1 MSDTQLAP
9 GDAVTRHLLQAID
22 GSKEALAWLDAH
34 LHGLAVFVRALGN
47 GKKGLESLRAMPQG
61 EWDHLVETICN
72 DGLDPV
78 LEERHPDVHLLF
90 EAVKGDDGAL
100 GRLRRKKP
108 SFAKLAETIRA
119 YHEQYGGGGGEE
131 APTDRLPCSAA
142 ADVGCLIGEMHL
154 NKGEYH
160 KAIEAFT
167 RAIENQP
174 TADVYE
180 GRAAA
185 YRALA
190 DLDEQKARELKLG

>member
-9 GDAVTRHLLQAID
+9 RDTVTRHLLQALD
-22 GSKEALAWLDAH
+22 GDKEALAWLDAH
-34 LHGLAVFVRALGN
+34 RHGLAVFTRALGN
-47 GKKGLESLRAMPQG
+47 GKKGLESLRAMPPA

-78 LEERHPDVHLLF
+78 LEQRHPDVHLLF

-108 SFAKLAETIRA
+108 SFGKLAEAIRE
-119 YHEQYGGGGGEE
+119 YHEQYAAGGAEE
-131 APTDRLPCSAA
+131 AGRGGIPASAA

-154 NKGEYH
+154 GKGEYP

-174 TADVYE
+174 TADAYQ
-180 GRAAA
+180 GRASA

-190 DLDEQKARELKLG
+190 DLDEQKARELKQG